1 MTHIKNRN
9 GTYYYRSVLPLSTR
23 KIFGVQREI
32 CFTLSTNSMLK
43 AKKSARIYDRYIYLI
58 TKAADMKL
66 DGKII
71 DSLVDSFMQAKVDKS
86 IKEHSLYDKKIDV
99 DFADALNRHFKE
111 ALQDNQMP
119 KLLEPSVEILEKDIG
134 PIGDEDRAT
143 VTHALLEKNILSL
156 NYLIAKLEKNANL
169 TAKRLKFLSEQDSSR
184 KFESKEIRSF
194 QDDIG
199 GLPLNRQGVK
209 DLIDTFAHAMA
220 VAAQKEHGLNTQ
232 LGLVKTKADERET
245 KDIMLGK
252 KQNIVQSIH
261 AGKETF
267 GAGTLGNNIV
277 EQYKIVPLASQIP
290 TESQNNIIL
299 RVAFDA
305 FIQNTSKNEKWSKS
319 TLELVNSVKNLLFKF
334 FGEERSV
341 SLISRDDLL
350 KFRDILFQIPTKL
363 NQKNKYKGKNLE
375 QILHLGKND
384 SKLSEVTV
392 QKYMIRVAQFFNYSY
407 DSGYIGKSITNNINV
422 KIEIDPTDR
431 KVLPY
436 SKEEA
441 QTIFK
446 IVQDFK
452 NTNRSPSKRINAND
466 LYYITMIAAYSGMRI
481 NEITQLRYK
490 DIVKRNGILCFN
502 INREEDKTTKNT
514 NSIRVVPIHFKLLEL
529 GLIEF
534 IDTRKNG
541 KTIFGVNNKIFS
553 EIFRKQIQRKRIC
566 KDKEKTFYSFRHYF
580 IDYLVQREV
589 KTNVITQIVGHEKQY
604 KILLNT
610 YAKPINPDI
619 LKAKIEMV
627 EYDKD

>member
-1 MTHIKNRN
+1 M
-9 GTYYYRSVLPLSTR
+9 
-23 KIFGVQREI
+23 
-32 CFTLSTNSMLK
+32 
-43 AKKSARIYDRYIYLI
+43 
-58 TKAADMKL
+58 
-66 DGKII
+66 
-71 DSLVDSFMQAKVDKS
+71 
-86 IKEHSLYDKKIDV
+86 
-99 DFADALNRHFKE
+99 
-111 ALQDNQMP
+111 
-119 KLLEPSVEILEKDIG
+119 
-134 PIGDEDRAT
+134 
-143 VTHALLEKNILSL
+143 
-156 NYLIAKLEKNANL
+156 
-169 TAKRLKFLSEQDSSR
+169 
-184 KFESKEIRSF
+184 
-194 QDDIG
+194 
-199 GLPLNRQGVK
+199 PLNRQGVK
-209 DLIDTFAHAMA
+209 DLIDTFAHALV

-252 KQNIVQSIH
+252 KQNIVQSIR

-277 EQYKIVPLASQIP
+277 EQYEIVPLASQIP
-290 TESQNNIIL
+290 TGSQNNIIL
-299 RVAFDA
+299 RVAFDT

-350 KFRDILFQIPTKL
+350 KFRDILFQMPTKL

-407 DSGYIGKSITNNINV
+407 DSGYISKSITNNINV
-422 KIEIDPTDR
+422 KIKIDPTDR

-502 INREEDKTTKNT
+502 INKEEGKTTKNT
-514 NSIRVVPIHFKLLEL
+514 NSIRVVPVHSKLLEL

-553 EIFRKQIQRKRIC
+553 EIFRSQIQRKRIC
-566 KDKEKTFYSFRHYF
+566 QDKEKTFYSFRHYF

-589 KTNVITQIVGHEKQY
+589 ETNVIAQIVGHEKQY

-627 EYDKD
+627 EYGVKNDPHT

>member
-1 MTHIKNRN
+1 
-9 GTYYYRSVLPLSTR
+9 
-23 KIFGVQREI
+23 
-32 CFTLSTNSMLK
+32 
-43 AKKSARIYDRYIYLI
+43 
-58 TKAADMKL
+58 MKL

-199 GLPLNRQGVK
+199 VLDEIGGLPLNRQGVK
-209 DLIDTFAHAMA
+209 ELIDTFAHAMA
-220 VAAQKEHGLNTQ
+220 VAAQKEHGLNTE

-252 KQNIVQSIH
+252 KQNIAQSIRV
-261 AGKETF
+261 GKETF

-277 EQYKIVPLASQIP
+277 ERYEIVPLASQIP
-290 TESQNNIIL
+290 TGSQNNIIL
-299 RVAFDA
+299 RVAFDT

-334 FGEERSV
+334 FGEEMSV

-350 KFRDILFQIPTKL
+350 KFRDILFQMPTKL

-490 DIVKRNGILCFN
+490 DILRRNGILCFN
-502 INREEDKTTKNT
+502 INREEGKTTKNT
-514 NSIRVVPIHFKLLEL
+514 NSIRVVPIHSKLLEL

-553 EIFRKQIQRKRIC
+553 EIFRNQIQRKRIC

-589 KTNVITQIVGHEKQY
+589 ETNVIAQIVGHEKQY
-604 KILLNT
+604 KILLNA

-627 EYDKD
+627 EYEDKNN

>member
-32 CFTLSTNSMLK
+32 CFTLSTNSILK

-58 TKAADMKL
+58 TKAVDMKL

-119 KLLEPSVEILEKDIG
+119 KLLESSVEILEKGIG
-134 PIGDEDRAT
+134 PIDDEGRAT
-143 VTHALLEKNILSL
+143 VAHALLEKNILSL

-184 KFESKEIRSF
+184 KFENKEIRSF

-199 GLPLNRQGVK
+199 VLDEIGKLPLNRQGVK
-209 DLIDTFAHAMA
+209 ELIDTFAHAMV
-220 VAAQKEHGLNTQ
+220 VAAQKEHGLNTE
-232 LGLVKTKADERET
+232 LGLVKTNERET

-252 KQNIVQSIH
+252 KQNIVQSIR

-277 EQYKIVPLASQIP
+277 EQYEIVPLASQIP
-290 TESQNNIIL
+290 TWSQNNIIL
-299 RVAFDA
+299 RVAFDT

-334 FGEERSV
+334 FGKERSV

-350 KFRDILFQIPTKL
+350 KFRDILFQMPTKL

-375 QILHLGKND
+375 CC
-384 SKLSEVTV
+384 
-392 QKYMIRVAQFFNYSY
+392 
-407 DSGYIGKSITNNINV
+407 
-422 KIEIDPTDR
+422 R
-431 KVLPY
+431 K
-436 SKEEA
+436 
-441 QTIFK
+441 
-446 IVQDFK
+446 
-452 NTNRSPSKRINAND
+452 
-466 LYYITMIAAYSGMRI
+466 
-481 NEITQLRYK
+481 
-490 DIVKRNGILCFN
+490 
-502 INREEDKTTKNT
+502 
-514 NSIRVVPIHFKLLEL
+514 
-529 GLIEF
+529 
-534 IDTRKNG
+534 
-541 KTIFGVNNKIFS
+541 
-553 EIFRKQIQRKRIC
+553 
-566 KDKEKTFYSFRHYF
+566 
-580 IDYLVQREV
+580 DYLEA
-589 KTNVITQIVGHEKQY
+589 G
-604 KILLNT
+604 
-610 YAKPINPDI
+610 
-619 LKAKIEMV
+619 
-627 EYDKD
+627 

>member
-1 MTHIKNRN
+1 
-9 GTYYYRSVLPLSTR
+9 
-23 KIFGVQREI
+23 
-32 CFTLSTNSMLK
+32 
-43 AKKSARIYDRYIYLI
+43 
-58 TKAADMKL
+58 
-66 DGKII
+66 
-71 DSLVDSFMQAKVDKS
+71 
-86 IKEHSLYDKKIDV
+86 
-99 DFADALNRHFKE
+99 
-111 ALQDNQMP
+111 MP
-119 KLLEPSVEILEKDIG
+119 KLLGPSVEILEKGIG
-134 PIGDEDRAT
+134 PIDDEDR
-143 VTHALLEKNILSL
+143 VTIAHALLEKNILSL

-169 TAKRLKFLSEQDSSR
+169 TAKRLKFLSEQDSSH

-199 GLPLNRQGVK
+199 VLDEIGGLPLNRQVVK
-209 DLIDTFAHAMA
+209 DLIDTFTHAMV

-252 KQNIVQSIH
+252 KQNIVQSIR

-267 GAGTLGNNIV
+267 GAGTPGNNIV

-290 TESQNNIIL
+290 TWSQNNIIL
-299 RVAFDA
+299 RVAFDT

-319 TLELVNSVKNLLFKF
+319 TLELVNSVKNLLFNF

-350 KFRDILFQIPTKL
+350 KFRDILFKVPTKL
-363 NQKNKYKGKNLE
+363 NQKNKYK
-375 QILHLGKND
+375 GKND

-392 QKYMIRVAQFFNYSY
+392 QKYMIRVAHFFNYSY

-452 NTNRSPSKRINAND
+452 NANRSPSKRINAND

-481 NEITQLRYK
+481 NEIIQLRYK

-502 INREEDKTTKNT
+502 INREEGKTTKNT
-514 NSIRVVPIHFKLLEL
+514 NSIRVVPIHSKLLEL

-541 KTIFGVNNKIFS
+541 ETIFSVNNKIFS
-553 EIFRKQIQRKRIC
+553 EIFRNQIQRKRIC

-589 KTNVITQIVGHEKQY
+589 ETNVIAQIVGHEKQY

>member
-1 MTHIKNRN
+1 
-9 GTYYYRSVLPLSTR
+9 
-23 KIFGVQREI
+23 
-32 CFTLSTNSMLK
+32 
-43 AKKSARIYDRYIYLI
+43 
-58 TKAADMKL
+58 
-66 DGKII
+66 
-71 DSLVDSFMQAKVDKS
+71 
-86 IKEHSLYDKKIDV
+86 
-99 DFADALNRHFKE
+99 
-111 ALQDNQMP
+111 
-119 KLLEPSVEILEKDIG
+119 
-134 PIGDEDRAT
+134 
-143 VTHALLEKNILSL
+143 
-156 NYLIAKLEKNANL
+156 
-169 TAKRLKFLSEQDSSR
+169 
-184 KFESKEIRSF
+184 
-194 QDDIG
+194 
-199 GLPLNRQGVK
+199 
-209 DLIDTFAHAMA
+209 MA

-252 KQNIVQSIH
+252 KQNIVQSIR

-277 EQYKIVPLASQIP
+277 EQYEIVPLASQIP
-290 TESQNNIIL
+290 TGSQNNIIL
-299 RVAFDA
+299 RVAFDT

-363 NQKNKYKGKNLE
+363 NQKNKYKGENLE

-502 INREEDKTTKNT
+502 INREEGKTTKNT
-514 NSIRVVPIHFKLLEL
+514 NSIRVVPIHSKLLEL

-534 IDTRKNG
+534 IDTRKNS
-541 KTIFGVNNKIFS
+541 KTIFSVNNKIFS
-553 EIFRKQIQRKRIC
+553 EIFRSQIQCKRIC
-566 KDKEKTFYSFRHYF
+566 QNKEKTFYSFRHYF

-589 KTNVITQIVGHEKQY
+589 ETNVIAQIVGHEKQY

-627 EYDKD
+627 EYGVKNDPHT

>member
-1 MTHIKNRN
+1 
-9 GTYYYRSVLPLSTR
+9 
-23 KIFGVQREI
+23 
-32 CFTLSTNSMLK
+32 
-43 AKKSARIYDRYIYLI
+43 
-58 TKAADMKL
+58 MKL

-134 PIGDEDRAT
+134 PIDDEDRAT
-143 VTHALLEKNILSL
+143 VAHALLEKNILSL

-199 GLPLNRQGVK
+199 VLDEIGGLPLNRQGVK
-209 DLIDTFAHAMA
+209 ELIDTFAHAMV
-220 VAAQKEHGLNTQ
+220 VAAQKEHGLNTE

-252 KQNIVQSIH
+252 KQNIIQSIR

-277 EQYKIVPLASQIP
+277 ERYDIVPLASQIP
-290 TESQNNIIL
+290 TGSQNNIIL
-299 RVAFDA
+299 GVAFDT

-334 FGEERSV
+334 FGEEMSV

-452 NTNRSPSKRINAND
+452 NANRSPSKRINAND

-502 INREEDKTTKNT
+502 INREEGKTTKNT

-541 KTIFGVNNKIFS
+541 KTIFSVNNKIFS
-553 EIFRKQIQRKRIC
+553 EIFRNQIQRKRIC

-589 KTNVITQIVGHEKQY
+589 ETNVIAQIVGHEKQY
-604 KILLNT
+604 KILLNA

-627 EYDKD
+627 EYGVKNDPHT

>member
-1 MTHIKNRN
+1 
-9 GTYYYRSVLPLSTR
+9 
-23 KIFGVQREI
+23 
-32 CFTLSTNSMLK
+32 
-43 AKKSARIYDRYIYLI
+43 
-58 TKAADMKL
+58 
-66 DGKII
+66 
-71 DSLVDSFMQAKVDKS
+71 
-86 IKEHSLYDKKIDV
+86 
-99 DFADALNRHFKE
+99 
-111 ALQDNQMP
+111 MP
-119 KLLEPSVEILEKDIG
+119 KLLGPSVEILEKGIG
-134 PIGDEDRAT
+134 PIDDEDR
-143 VTHALLEKNILSL
+143 VTIAHALLEKNILSL

-199 GLPLNRQGVK
+199 VLDEIGGLPLNTQGVK
-209 DLIDTFAHAMA
+209 ELIDTFTHALA

-232 LGLVKTKADERET
+232 LGLVKIKADERET

-252 KQNIVQSIH
+252 KQNIVQSIR

-290 TESQNNIIL
+290 TWSQNNIIL
-299 RVAFDA
+299 RVAFDT

-350 KFRDILFQIPTKL
+350 KFRDILFKVPTKL

-407 DSGYIGKSITNNINV
+407 DSGYISKSITNNINV

-466 LYYITMIAAYSGMRI
+466 LYYITMIAAYSGMMI

-502 INREEDKTTKNT
+502 INREEGKTTKNT
-514 NSIRVVPIHFKLLEL
+514 NSIRVVPIHSKLLEL

-541 KTIFGVNNKIFS
+541 KTIFSVNNKIFS
-553 EIFRKQIQRKRIC
+553 EIFRNQIQRKLIT
-566 KDKEKTFYSFRHYF
+566 KDPKKTFYSFRHYF
-580 IDYLVQREV
+580 INYLVQKEV
-589 KTNVITQIVGHEKQY
+589 ANDTIAQIVGHEKQY

-610 YAKPINPDI
+610 YATPINVNA
-619 LKAKIEMV
+619 LKAKVEMV
-627 EYDKD
+627 KYEEGGMPED